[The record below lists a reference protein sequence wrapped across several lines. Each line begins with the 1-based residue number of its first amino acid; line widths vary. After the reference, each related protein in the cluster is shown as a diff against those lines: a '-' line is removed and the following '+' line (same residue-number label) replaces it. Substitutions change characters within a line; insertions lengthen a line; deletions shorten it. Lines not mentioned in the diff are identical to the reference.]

1 MNEFADQPIDPR
13 EEIAALEEDIERLE
27 EKLESCRKFA
37 AASRFAVALGA
48 VLLGG
53 ILIGV
58 IPFDE
63 LAMIGGMAAGIGGVV
78 MAGSNSST
86 AKETQAALEEA
97 NAERAAALGS

>member
-1 MNEFADQPIDPR
+1 MDELSHTVESVDVR
-13 EEIAALEEDIERLE
+13 EEIARLE
-27 EKLESCRKFA
+27 ERIEDLETNLDSCHKFA
-37 AASRFAVALGA
+37 AASRFAMGLGV

-97 NAERAAALGS
+97 